1 MRISSIA
8 ISALAGVAGAV
19 AVVLLHRALRGS
31 RFRRSPHPQLPEP
44 GTLRDVR
51 LAGGLI
57 SGGLYYG
64 LTGVLGRDRALATG
78 ALLGV
83 AAGVGSVMLPVR
95 LGLRTGTENRPET
108 QALEVG
114 TYATGGLVAGATYR
128 LLGG

>member
-1 MRISSIA
+1 MKISSIA
-8 ISALAGVAGAV
+8 VSALAGVAGAV
-19 AVVLLHRALRGS
+19 AVVLLHRALRGAN
-31 RFRRSPHPQLPEP
+31 RHPTRQRRPDTSQ
-44 GTLRDVR
+44 LRDVR

-64 LTGVLGRDRALATG
+64 LTGVLGRERALATG

-95 LGLRTGTENRPET
+95 MRLRTGEDNRPEA